1 MEMINQIGDL
11 KLNID
16 QTGQMVWA
24 SEWVRVYATRDDD
37 PWDGWVN
44 LRVWAKDE
52 NGYEYE
58 SSGDGFRL
66 SAGSKAEQMAEY
78 IRVITAIEEATRWP
92 LFWEDEVKHL
102 DRFLAYVFSQ
112 KINKFLVK

>member
-1 MEMINQIGDL
+1 MINQIGDL

-16 QTGQMVWA
+16 QTGEMVWV

-58 SSGDGFRL
+58 SSGDGFSL

-102 DRFLAYVFSQ
+102 DGFLADVFSQ